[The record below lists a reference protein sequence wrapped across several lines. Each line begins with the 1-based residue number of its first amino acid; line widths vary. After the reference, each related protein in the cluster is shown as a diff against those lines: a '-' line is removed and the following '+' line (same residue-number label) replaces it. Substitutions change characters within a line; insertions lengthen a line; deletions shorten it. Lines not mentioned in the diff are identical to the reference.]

1 MPNVRIIISQEVA
14 NEAEGQAL
22 NDAVQAMY
30 PTAQVMS
37 TYTNQLDL
45 PAKRAAAQEAA
56 RLAAAKA
63 AAQIT
68 AIDRFK
74 TWLGAEPTFDEQ
86 LRATVRRALN
96 NAAGIVEP

>member
-1 MPNVRIIISQEVA
+1 MPNVRVIISQEVT

-56 RLAAAKA
+56 RVAAAKA

-74 TWLGAEPTFDEQ
+74 TWVAGS
-86 LRATVRRALN
+86 ALALAQKQAIVN
-96 NAAGIVEP
+96 AINTAAGIVEP